1 MAAMSSTINI
11 SSVLFAHRTFDL
23 RAKETAI
30 FPISRFKVCCT
41 QLVTLIWSCGDLIVL
56 LSKYHEIQRHA
67 VAKRETK
74 ERVASALHAAA
85 AKRGQSDACL
95 DCAVENLIPQ
105 RASRMRS
112 GSAFALC
119 SAVQLDSVSKMSTLS
134 VRAPGIQ
141 ATTMLDTRSLRVRG
155 VTNIDT
161 VRRNLFGCTDREEN
175 RRFVERELARQ
186 LELDSQRW
194 GFDFANEKPLPGP
207 QRFAWQLVPISSI
220 PVALRRAPITVATP
234 KPNAPSQE
242 TQVASPENTKTQK
255 RITGQW
261 STLIFIRVFINFVA
275 ITTTEHKRNYK
286 NKHSAKRHFSSISL
300 CC

>member
-1 MAAMSSTINI
+1 
-11 SSVLFAHRTFDL
+11 
-23 RAKETAI
+23 
-30 FPISRFKVCCT
+30 
-41 QLVTLIWSCGDLIVL
+41 
-56 LSKYHEIQRHA
+56 
-67 VAKRETK
+67 
-74 ERVASALHAAA
+74 
-85 AKRGQSDACL
+85 
-95 DCAVENLIPQ
+95 
-105 RASRMRS
+105 MRS
-112 GSAFALC
+112 RSAFALC

-141 ATTMLDTRSLRVRG
+141 ATSMLDTRSLRVRG

-220 PVALRRAPITVATP
+220 PVALRRAPITVVAP
-234 KPNAPSQE
+234 KPSTPSQE

-255 RITGQW
+255 RITDFLKPRKRTASNGKK
-261 STLIFIRVFINFVA
+261 SPSVHKHECGHGAHIRPPKVA
-275 ITTTEHKRNYK
+275 RLNQTHFKR
-286 NKHSAKRHFSSISL
+286 SS
-300 CC
+300 